1 MLGYVTRD
9 SSWTTQFKEDVK
21 TTGFYSITMWVK
33 PTSGSKGMPRFF
45 FPYFRLFSRL
55 ARPFLWL
62 MITEYKPRVEDQ
74 INFYTSH
81 QNPLLKKD
89 PSHPFTANTDYRD
102 WTMYY
107 LSMELKDNEWTKCQ
121 TVNAMSPTCLT
132 GTATDTDTSEEGPL
146 QLQPEELMEA
156 VEVYTELLMA
166 PIEFTAQKESI
177 SQIQKRFYKRKA
189 ELEKLKG
196 PASTEKDRTAALDR
210 TLEKEV
216 LSYDEKI
223 ALVSPPLLFQT
234 RLQTSSCN
242 KAVADPFLLSQ
253 LTLVN
258 SSHCTTPG
266 MCPGVNSPESMMQC
280 AGEEASLESFFGLNT
295 STLNG
300 EEGFADYLFTYS
312 DNPIVVRGGATLP
325 TRNFFDSKTLEG
337 KVVASFV
344 SPGLDYALQVGCV

>member
-1 MLGYVTRD
+1 MLRYVTRD
-9 SSWTTQFKEDVK
+9 SSWITQFKEDVK

-45 FPYFRLFSRL
+45 FPHFRFMSRL
-55 ARPFLWL
+55 ARPFTWL
-62 MITEYKPRVEDQ
+62 TTSEVKPRVEDQ
-74 INFYTSH
+74 LNFLEKKFMF
-81 QNPLLKKD
+81 NP
-89 PSHPFTANTDYRD
+89 HFRFTANTDYRD

-107 LSMELKDNEWTKCQ
+107 FSMELKDNEWTKCV
-121 TVNAMSPTCLT
+121 TLNANPLTCYKE
-132 GTATDTDTSEEGPL
+132 TAKATETSAEGPL

-156 VEVYTELLMA
+156 VEVYTEVLMA
-166 PIEFTAQKESI
+166 PIEFTAQKESS
-177 SQIQKRFYKRKA
+177 SQLQKRFYKRKA
-189 ELEKLKG
+189 ELEKIKG
-196 PASTEKDRTAALDR
+196 PSSSEKDRTAALDR

-223 ALVSPPLLFQT
+223 GLVSPPLLFQT